1 MRLLA
6 EDEIRLVIDEGLEAI
21 RPRKSSFNIIN
32 KVEPILNIEN
42 EILTITITSNL
53 KVDINRRGHNPKAV
67 PVTENKFKFIF
78 WLNIDMSGLK
88 FTLHVSYYSFTFHL
102 EFDFLLIL

>member
-88 FTLHVSYYSFTFHL
+88 FTLHVSYYSLKNSRF
-102 EFDFLLIL
+102 I